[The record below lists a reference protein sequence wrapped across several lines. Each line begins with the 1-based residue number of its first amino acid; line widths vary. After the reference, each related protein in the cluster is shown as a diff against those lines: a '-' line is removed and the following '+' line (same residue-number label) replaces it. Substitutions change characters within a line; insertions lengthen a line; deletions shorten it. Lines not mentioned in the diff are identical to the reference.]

1 MKNRKFYNLY
11 LLFSALFCIFIFV
24 YCFGIMFR
32 WYPWFAYPFLLFLIL
47 FFILAG
53 IDEGENDFFRFLNQY
68 KKKDSL
74 SSEINKRSSSYSDFS
89 NSIPYLTGFDFK
101 EHADSIFSQ
110 INDDSNLT
118 SLNTIL
124 IDLKSFIF
132 YVLKN
137 MNYQKNSEINQY
149 KNTLI
154 DDKNYIN
161 LGLLYYYF
169 YRYEI
174 DKDDFLHDKSNNFKE
189 AVSNF
194 YRASKDG
201 SLLGRDFLEEM
212 YDRVKTFDISLSK
225 DFENEIRIELG
236 LHPKS

>member
-1 MKNRKFYNLY
+1 MKENKDNT
-11 LLFSALFCIFIFV
+11 LLVLSSALFYIFIFST
-24 YCFGIMFR
+24 GLR
-32 WYPWFAYPFLLFLIL
+32 WDGWQGYFIIFAIIIIH
-47 FFILAG
+47 ILAWSKG
-53 IDEGENDFFRFLNQY
+53 RESYFINFFDQF
-68 KKKDSL
+68 KKKDKKKYSV
-74 SSEINKRSSSYSDFS
+74 SPQIKKRSFSYSDFS
-89 NSIPYLTGFDFK
+89 NTIPYLTGFDFK

-189 AVSNF
+189 AVLNF

-225 DFENEIRIELG
+225 DFENEIRI
-236 LHPKS
+236 